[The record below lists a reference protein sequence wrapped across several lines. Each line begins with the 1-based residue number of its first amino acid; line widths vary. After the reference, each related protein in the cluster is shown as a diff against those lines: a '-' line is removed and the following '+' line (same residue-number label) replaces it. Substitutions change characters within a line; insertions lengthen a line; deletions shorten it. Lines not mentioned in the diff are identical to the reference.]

1 MTRWP
6 GAAVFASAGTLD
18 TERLRLRL
26 PEEGDLEALAAMYA
40 DAVTMR
46 HIGEGKVLTRAET
59 WRSIAGMLGHWVLRG
74 YGMWVA
80 ELRDSGE
87 VIGRVGLHEPE
98 GWPGFELGWLI
109 ARPHWS
115 RGFAT
120 EGARAAL
127 EHALLDS
134 NFRALGALARPRV
147 ISLIRPANAAS
158 VRVAEKLGMRL
169 DGTVEL
175 HGATALVYANRRQD

>member
-6 GAAVFASAGTLD
+6 GAGIFASGSTLE

-26 PEEGDLEALAAMYA
+26 PEERDLDAFAAMYA

-59 WRSIAGMLGHWVLRG
+59 WRSIAGQLGHWVLRG

-80 ELRDSGE
+80 ELRDTGE
-87 VIGRVGLHEPE
+87 VIGRVGFLDPE

-127 EHALLDS
+127 AHAL
-134 NFRALGALARPRV
+134 GTLARPRV

-175 HGATALVYANRRQD
+175 LGSTALVYANRRPD